1 MHSSLPSSTVLAQ
14 TPNLID
20 LKLSILTQTLLSA
33 SKNIP
38 LKKYQSLK
46 RPGWGPTVK
55 AARRSYKH
63 AHRLWVNAGRPR
75 DPNHP
80 ARLSY
85 KQAKRVFSAH
95 IWLHMKPSTTPYI
108 LTWIPTASFNPSAAT
123 PARRSTGRRRVSS
136 RWMAPPLRAQE

>member
-55 AARRSYKH
+55 AARRS
-63 AHRLWVNAGRPR
+63 WVNAGRPR

-108 LTWIPTASFNPSAAT
+108 LTWIPTASFSPSAAT

-136 RWMAPPLRAQE
+136 RWMVPPLRAQE